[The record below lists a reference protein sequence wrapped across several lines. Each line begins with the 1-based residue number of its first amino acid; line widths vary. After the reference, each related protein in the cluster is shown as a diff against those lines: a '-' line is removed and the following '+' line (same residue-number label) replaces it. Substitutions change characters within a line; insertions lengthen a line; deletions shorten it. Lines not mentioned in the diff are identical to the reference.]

1 MNRIINLF
9 TNDIIRKAI
18 AVCCAFFLWH
28 QVQGAISVDRQVKFD
43 VTTLSQ
49 QGLGQNNFTLRVT
62 PPDGWKLTNPSS
74 GDTISIWF
82 RGSNS
87 ELQNFTA
94 SQCSAS
100 IVVHFDADSTQDRID
115 FIVSPSELDWLRP
128 GDAHYLL
135 KDINRAQ
142 PLQKLTFE
150 RITEN
155 VHVLDY
161 RDIAIV
167 GETASTHIID
177 VAQARFIN
185 HSQVTLTGPKFAM
198 NRLQLQ
204 LSYQGDGSL
213 PSLLNP
219 LRLATNTR
227 QDVHP
232 RLHLADEW
240 EAAGIRMSP
249 RQIDVSVPVRL
260 RQSAKFVWLPSATD
274 LQILQADDSVGE
286 WQVRPW
292 EPTQWIA
299 ELPNVSATDARAT
312 VINTQW
318 INDHVVLLLPLSN
331 LSSDSFSGTSLA
343 VQATL
348 IGFENTD
355 DLLFYQQNMRIR
367 AIEPDDAMVTVLRI
381 EQ

>member
-1 MNRIINLF
+1 
-9 TNDIIRKAI
+9 
-18 AVCCAFFLWH
+18 
-28 QVQGAISVDRQVKFD
+28 
-43 VTTLSQ
+43 
-49 QGLGQNNFTLRVT
+49 
-62 PPDGWKLTNPSS
+62 
-74 GDTISIWF
+74 
-82 RGSNS
+82 
-87 ELQNFTA
+87 
-94 SQCSAS
+94 
-100 IVVHFDADSTQDRID
+100 
-115 FIVSPSELDWLRP
+115 
-128 GDAHYLL
+128 
-135 KDINRAQ
+135 
-142 PLQKLTFE
+142 
-150 RITEN
+150 
-155 VHVLDY
+155 
-161 RDIAIV
+161 
-167 GETASTHIID
+167 
-177 VAQARFIN
+177 
-185 HSQVTLTGPKFAM
+185 
-198 NRLQLQ
+198 
-204 LSYQGDGSL
+204 
-213 PSLLNP
+213 
-219 LRLATNTR
+219 
-227 QDVHP
+227 
-232 RLHLADEW
+232 
-240 EAAGIRMSP
+240 MSP

>member
-1 MNRIINLF
+1 MNRIVNIF
-9 TNDIIRKAI
+9 TSDIIRKAI
-18 AVCCAFFLWH
+18 ALCCAIFLWY
-28 QVQGAISVDRQVKFD
+28 QVQGSISVDRQVKFD

-49 QGLGQNNFTLRVT
+49 QGLGQNNFTLRVS
-62 PPDGWKLTNPSS
+62 PPDGWKLTAPSS

-94 SQCSAS
+94 RQCSAS
-100 IVVHFDADSTQDRID
+100 IDAYFDADNTQDRID
-115 FIVSPSELDWLRP
+115 FIVSPGELDWLRP

-135 KDINRAQ
+135 KDVNRSQ

-150 RITEN
+150 RVTEN
-155 VHVLDY
+155 VHVLSY

-167 GETASTHIID
+167 GDTASTHIID
-177 VAQARFIN
+177 VEKSRFIN

-198 NRLQLQ
+198 DRLQLRLDSQ
-204 LSYQGDGSL
+204 NDGDLSR
-213 PSLLNP
+213 LLSP
-219 LRLATNTR
+219 LRLAANTR

-240 EAAGIRMSP
+240 EAAGIRMTP

-274 LQILQADDSVGE
+274 LQILQADDNVGE

-299 ELPNVSATDARAT
+299 ELPDVSATDARAT

-318 INDHVVLLLPLSN
+318 ISDHVVLLLPLSN
-331 LSSDSFSGTSLA
+331 LSSDSFSGTSLM

-348 IGFENTD
+348 IGFENSD

-367 AIEPDDAMVTVLRI
+367 AIEPEDAMVTVLRI